1 MGMRQLKITKSIT
14 NRESASL
21 DKYLQEIAKLH
32 LITPEE
38 EEALVKGF
46 KSGDEKS
53 MSRLIVANLRFVV
66 SVAKQYQN
74 QGLSLSDL
82 INEGNLGLIKAGIH
96 FDETKGFKFISYAV
110 WWIRQGILQA
120 LADQSRTVRVP
131 QNKIGLKGKIK
142 KVSEAFEQE
151 FEREPSCEELA
162 DILGTRLEDI
172 ELLMRFNDQQLTL
185 DSPLSETDDYTLIDT
200 LENENADEADKKLD
214 FHESLQKEI
223 RLAFEV
229 LSQRQKEIL
238 CYFYGIGFDDP
249 MSIEDIARKYNLTR
263 ERVRQIRDQAIGKLR
278 SASRTELLRV
288 FLG

>member
-1 MGMRQLKITKSIT
+1 MSMRQLKITKSIT

-38 EEALVKGF
+38 EAALVKGF
-46 KSGDEKS
+46 RLGDEKA
-53 MSRLIVANLRFVV
+53 MSRLIVSNLRFVV

-74 QGLSLSDL
+74 QGLSLPDL

-120 LADQSRTVRVP
+120 LAEQGRIVRMP

-142 KVSEAFEQE
+142 KVSNAFEQE

-162 DILGTRLEDI
+162 DMLGTRLEDI
-172 ELLMRFNDQQLTL
+172 QALMHFSDQQVSI
-185 DSPLSETDDYTLIDT
+185 DSPVSETDDYTLVDT
-200 LENENADEADKKLD
+200 LENVNAEKADKQVD

-223 RLAFEV
+223 FLAFEV
-229 LSQRQKEIL
+229 LSQRQKEVL
-238 CYFYGIGFDDP
+238 CYFYGIGLDDP
-249 MSIEDIARKYNLTR
+249 LSLEDIGQKFNLTR
-263 ERVRQIRDQAIGKLR
+263 ERVRQIRDKAISRLKSG
-278 SASRTELLRV
+278 SRTKLLKG

>member
-1 MGMRQLKITKSIT
+1 MRQLKITKSIT

-172 ELLMRFNDQQLTL
+172 ELLMRFNDQQLSL